1 MSLNLSPLFNYK
13 EQGDY
18 CIVHVSNLHYLHMH
32 AIYILHQEEEQ
43 KRLELEM
50 EKRRKRIEEW
60 RAERKKKAELLPVN
74 FALPSKKWTLEDDD
88 EDDEEEPSQK
98 LGENEEDALDA
109 FMQVNYMHINLSVN
123 WIIVMFINCFSFG

>member
-1 MSLNLSPLFNYK
+1 
-13 EQGDY
+13 
-18 CIVHVSNLHYLHMH
+18 
-32 AIYILHQEEEQ
+32 
-43 KRLELEM
+43 M

-74 FALPSKKWTLEDDD
+74 FAPPSKKWTLEDDD
-88 EDDEEEPSQK
+88 EEDEEEPSQK

>member
-1 MSLNLSPLFNYK
+1 MSRSLSPLFIYK

-18 CIVHVSNLHYLHMH
+18 CMVHMSNLHYLHMH
-32 AIYILHQEEEQ
+32 DAIYILHQEEEQ

-74 FALPSKKWTLEDDD
+74 FAPPSKKWTLEDDD
-88 EDDEEEPSQK
+88 EDDDEEPSQK
-98 LGENEEDALDA
+98 LGEDEEDALDA
-109 FMQVNYMHINLSVN
+109 FMQVNYMHINFSVN
-123 WIIVMFINCFSFG
+123 WIIVMFKLFFS